1 MARLVGHA
9 GCVSSVE
16 WLDEVGRGFGVVRLF
31 CGVGDADGDVLLVVV
46 DGAGDGAV
54 VGVVDDGV
62 AYQVVHSER
71 EVARVRL
78 DEGAVVCG
86 ESVGVDAQVT
96 CLCLFAVGFERVAY
110 DAGGVHGFRAGVGHG
125 LDAGEFEQTVDEFTA
140 FAVRFDGVADGWF
153 DVLGE
158 PVWAMS
164 ASRLVPMV
172 VIGVFSSWLA
182 LRMNDRCSSLDC
194 SMRSSIVLS
203 ASARPAVSASG

>member
-158 PVWAMS
+158 PVLGHERFEAG
-164 ASRLVPMV
+164 ADGR
-172 VIGVFSSWLA
+172 
-182 LRMNDRCSSLDC
+182 DRCFQFVAGVADERSLQFVGLLD
-194 SMRSSIVLS
+194 
-203 ASARPAVSASG
+203 AVEHRVERVG